1 MNQEEV
7 WKEWT
12 PPFRYEVSLMGQV
25 RVLYPNGGSRLKATR
40 IAGRG
45 YPSFS
50 IFVLVHRAVAAA
62 FLGPAPV
69 GLEVNHKDGSKTN
82 NNVENLEYA
91 TRQENAAH
99 AARLGLMPSGDRNW
113 MRANPDKVLR
123 GSAHPSFGKKIEA
136 TRGDKNGSR
145 LYPERLKR
153 GSDVGVS
160 KLTEE
165 KVREIR
171 AKYAASGGRRG
182 ILSELGREYGVSHVN
197 ITAIVKRTTW
207 RHVS

>member
-1 MNQEEV
+1 MRKRTRPQAGRSLSLWVQGSEEGEEGLVNQEEEV

-12 PPFRYEVSLMGQV
+12 PPFRYEVSSMGQV

-62 FLGPAPV
+62 F
-69 GLEVNHKDGSKTN
+69 
-82 NNVENLEYA
+82 
-91 TRQENAAH
+91 
-99 AARLGLMPSGDRNW
+99 
-113 MRANPDKVLR
+113 
-123 GSAHPSFGKKIEA
+123 
-136 TRGDKNGSR
+136 
-145 LYPERLKR
+145 
-153 GSDVGVS
+153 
-160 KLTEE
+160 
-165 KVREIR
+165 R